1 MKKLDQISIIIND
14 MDLILSNMENNV
26 DKIVNILDSKGIEL
40 STTDN
45 ECYKNKL
52 KKLLSK

>member
-1 MKKLDQISIIIND
+1 MKKLDQINIIIND

-26 DKIVNILDSKGIEL
+26 DKIINILDSKDIEL

-45 ECYKNKL
+45 EGYKNKL
-52 KKLLSK
+52 RKLLSK